1 MEAEPGVLEGTETVV
16 EVAPQE
22 ELHEPEPEPV
32 QEPVPEPQLEPLPE
46 PIPEPVPE
54 PVPEC
59 VQETEPEC
67 VPEPIQ
73 EPIPE
78 PCVQQQTEEQVT
90 EEPVPVKA
98 GNGDAANIVS
108 NDISEQN
115 QLEIEKVEL
124 VESEVV
130 DLETVEEDDKTSGL
144 CVASQCAR
152 NDKCSDRLLHCLSQV
167 PCASLIAWIIL
178 LMGLGGLT
186 GSLLIGVQKTRDL
199 FDSDQWFW
207 FIEYTLTGVVV
218 GMFLIGTALLCVG
231 HISTDPTSRH
241 LFHTTKRN
249 TCGQGLNMFLLV
261 ISYILG
267 FAWTVVTSILAI
279 PLFLLL
285 VLILIKNKVNC
296 IDLINYG
303 LSEMELCGED
313 LDDFARKG
321 QDLLISYIVAYVS
334 SVLIVISLIHF
345 MIVISANI
353 SHLKDHRLA
362 TLNAYSETTEEVRN
376 SKHSIVDTTM

>member
-1 MEAEPGVLEGTETVV
+1 MESPWVESQRAEAENGELLSVNESEEELDKEGTVVVKDVYAVQTLLVSKEKET
-16 EVAPQE
+16 
-22 ELHEPEPEPV
+22 
-32 QEPVPEPQLEPLPE
+32 
-46 PIPEPVPE
+46 
-54 PVPEC
+54 
-59 VQETEPEC
+59 
-67 VPEPIQ
+67 
-73 EPIPE
+73 
-78 PCVQQQTEEQVT
+78 
-90 EEPVPVKA
+90 
-98 GNGDAANIVS
+98 
-108 NDISEQN
+108 
-115 QLEIEKVEL
+115 
-124 VESEVV
+124 
-130 DLETVEEDDKTSGL
+130 
-144 CVASQCAR
+144 R

-199 FDSDQWFW
+199 FESDQWFW

-285 VLILIKNKVNC
+285 VLILIKNKVTC

-303 LSEMELCGED
+303 LSEMKLCGED

-321 QDLLISYIVAYVS
+321 QDLMISYIVAYIS

-353 SHLKDHRLA
+353 SHMKDHRLA